1 MVIDLDEND
10 MITKLEDKWDGKDLP
25 SKFGTFVSVGYN
37 IVVSTWLTYVSKPQ
51 YLRRMNAKV
60 LPWLVKVPEWKK

>member
-25 SKFGTFVSVGYN
+25 SRFGTLVSLAYD
-37 IVVSTWLTYVSKPQ
+37 IFVSTWLTSVSKPQ

-60 LPWLVKVPEWKK
+60 LPWLVKVPELKK